1 MKIKIIKDEDVLKGN
16 IIQTVD
22 NLNQSV
28 LAISETKKEICEE
41 FIRFNQGEKYFDE
54 PISAKVYIDYPLS
67 VTTEIEV
74 KNIETIGE
82 LLWNIAKVYKQIYT
96 EEDKSTKI
104 KPGQLSENIIN
115 RNQTDGKYGINF
127 HDLGDL
133 VFELI
138 HIHDNGTIHIH
149 VGS

>member
-1 MKIKIIKDEDVLKGN
+1 MKIKIIKDEDILKGN
-16 IIQTVD
+16 IIQTID

-28 LAISETKKEICEE
+28 LAISETRKEICEE

-54 PISAKVYIDYPLS
+54 PINAKVYIDYPLS

-82 LLWNIAKVYKQIYT
+82 LLWNIAKAYKQIYI

-115 RNQTDGKYGINF
+115 RNRTDGKYGINF